1 MLEAGCHRLGEVFGV
16 VLVELP
22 NQQSVGDKGVRQFH
36 RAMLDLRRRS
46 DLRNDRTVAASGEIG
61 ESNVLVRV
69 SQRRGKWVLAAT
81 ILGSGMALLDG
92 TVVNVA
98 LPRIGTDFNASL
110 SQLQWVVNGYLL
122 TLSAFIL
129 LGGSLGDRYGRKRIF
144 IIGVTWFTIASVV
157 CGMAPS
163 INLLILARILQG
175 IGAALLTPGSL
186 AIIQASFEPTDRG
199 RAIGA
204 WSALGSIAAAI
215 GPLVGGWLVQA
226 ASWRLVFF
234 INVPLGLLVL
244 WIGLKHVPES
254 HGRLTRRL
262 DIPGTVLGVVG
273 LAGVTYALIE
283 WPVRGGGDALVL
295 GSLVIGLGS
304 LVAFVLVEDRRED
317 AMMPPALFGSRQFS
331 AANAET
337 FVVYGALGVITLF
350 LVLELQVVS
359 GYSPLLSGFALVPL
373 TFCLLLLSSESG
385 ALSQR
390 IGPRLQ
396 MTVGPF
402 IAAAGVLLLV
412 RVGPHANYFTEVLP
426 GVLLFGLGLAT
437 LVAPLTTTVLGA
449 APVDQAGIASGV
461 NNAVARAS
469 GLLTVAVMP
478 LLVGLRGEQYK
489 EPAALHSAY
498 QHIMVICAG
507 MLVAGGLLGGLFIRN
522 PRRDAVREL
531 SPDDQS

>member
-1 MLEAGCHRLGEVFGV
+1 MA
-16 VLVELP
+16 
-22 NQQSVGDKGVRQFH
+22 
-36 RAMLDLRRRS
+36 
-46 DLRNDRTVAASGEIG
+46 TSGLAG
-61 ESNVLVRV
+61 ESHTLVRFGDA
-69 SQRRGKWVLAAT
+69 RGKWVLAAT

-98 LPRIGTDFNASL
+98 LPRIGIEFNASL

-129 LGGSLGDRYGRKRIF
+129 LGGSLGDRYGRKRVF
-144 IIGVTWFTIASVV
+144 IVGVTWFTIASVL
-157 CGMAPS
+157 CGVAPS
-163 INLLILARILQG
+163 ITLLIAARILQG

-186 AIIQASFEPTDRG
+186 AIIQASFEPNDRG

-226 ASWRLVFF
+226 ASWRFVFF

-254 HGRLTRRL
+254 RGRLTRRL
-262 DIPGTVLGVVG
+262 DFPGTVLGVVG

-283 WPVRGGGDALVL
+283 WPARGGGDALVV
-295 GSLVIGLGS
+295 GSLVIGLAA
-304 LVAFVLVEDRRED
+304 LVSFVLVENRRED

-331 AANAET
+331 AANGET

-359 GYSPLLSGFALVPL
+359 GYSPLLSGFALIPL
-373 TFCLLLLSSESG
+373 TICLLLLSSESG

-402 IAAAGVLLLV
+402 IAAAGVLLLI
-412 RVGPHANYFTEVLP
+412 RVGPHANYVTEVLP

-461 NNAVARAS
+461 NNALARAS
-469 GLLTVAVMP
+469 SLLTVAVMP
-478 LLVGLRGEQYK
+478 LLVGLRGEEYRQ
-489 EPAALHSAY
+489 PAALHSAY
-498 QHIMVICAG
+498 QQIMLICAC
-507 MLVAGGLLGGLFIRN
+507 MLAAGGLLGGLFIRN
-522 PRRDAVREL
+522 PARTPVHEL
-531 SPDDQS
+531 PSGEQP